1 MSTGWSSTVMMQRLN
16 TRVSQS
22 STTVCAINDREET
35 TATAMASVM
44 TSLLVTLVVFVQF
57 VEFTFGGCVFGQYVF
72 RCLFHFCVK
81 GIVVYVNIVVLV
93 VVIVC
98 DFLTKYRQSYWW
110 FKNVVFN
117 RQIVLFSAE
126 SLTSPVLNTG

>member
-1 MSTGWSSTVMMQRLN
+1 MMQRLN

-35 TATAMASVM
+35 IASAMASVK
-44 TSLLVTLVVFVQF
+44 TFLLVTLVVFVQF
-57 VEFTFGGCVFGQYVF
+57 VDLTLGGCVFGQYVF
-72 RCLFHFCVK
+72 RFLFHVCVK

-98 DFLTKYRQSYWW
+98 DVLKKYRQSYWW

-126 SLTSPVLNTG
+126 SLTAPALTTG